1 MGKSIGRR
9 VGEAFEG
16 ESTFDREDNLA
27 SLEQAFEAAAA
38 EAAGSIKRSIESGDV
53 DPERAYET
61 TYDTQIQILVREH
74 NQHVKTYRVRI
85 TPGG

>member
-9 VGEAFEG
+9 IGEAFEG
-16 ESTFDREDNLA
+16 ESTFNGEDDLA

-38 EAAGSIKRSIESGDV
+38 EAAAVTKRSIESGDV
-53 DPERAYET
+53 DPDKAYET
-61 TYDTQIQILVREH
+61 SYDAQIQVVVREH